1 VEQNG
6 QERDIVHVQL
16 DEKTLVR
23 RRPEVE
29 QERRAAVFDLIE
41 ENRFRLV
48 QGHLGPYNLHL
59 KLEDGRLVF
68 DLRTLDGWPVTE
80 VRLPL
85 TPFSRMVKDYLMVC
99 SSYYQ
104 TLRETPLSHIE
115 AVDVGRRGLHDEG
128 ALLLSELLRSRVEM
142 DHPTARR
149 LFTLLCV
156 LHIRA

>member
-1 VEQNG
+1 MDDDKW
-6 QERDIVHVQL
+6 RDIVHIQL
-16 DEKTLVR
+16 DEKTIVR

-29 QERRAAVFDLIE
+29 QERRTAIFDLIE

-48 QGHLGPYNLHL
+48 QGPPGPYTLHL
-59 KLEDGRLVF
+59 RLEDSRLVF
-68 DLRTLDGWPVTE
+68 DLRTLDGLPLTE

-99 SSYYQ
+99 SAYYQ
-104 TLRETPLSHIE
+104 TLRETTLSHIE

-128 ALLLSELLRSRVEM
+128 AALLDELLRSRVEM